1 MDFEYKD
8 MGGEPFVV
16 DIEELTKSN
25 SDFRVA
31 KWTGTNL
38 QMTVMCINPGGEVG
52 LEVHNDIDQF
62 LRIEEGQGKVL
73 MGDAEDDLNFEKD
86 VEDDFAIFVPAGK
99 WHNIINTGKEN
110 LKLYSIYAPAEHA
123 KGTVH
128 KTYEEAME
136 AEAEHHH

>member
-1 MDFEYKD
+1 MDFDYKD

-16 DIEELTKSN
+16 DIEELTKQN